1 MNNAV
6 FQLLYQFEGEITE
19 KQIRQA
25 LNLKF
30 HHEIEQLRFL
40 LESDKRF
47 IGGANSSWKCVPL
60 EELVED
66 QPISEVEF
74 VITDLETTGSIKG
87 KDRIIEIAALRV
99 RNGEVIDQFESL
111 VDPQKKISWQI
122 TNLTKITN
130 ETVANAPTI
139 EKVLP
144 QFTQFADNG
153 IFVAHNSLF
162 DYSFIM
168 SELGRLELAVFKP
181 QIEICTFRL
190 ARKLLPNVKARG
202 ISGLSIYFDY
212 QMENR
217 HRAMSDV
224 LATTFFLNR
233 FLQQLETMGIKTL
246 YQLIEFQRE
255 RLTKKKLIKRIKRL
269 RKKHAGEV
277 VAKVTLRN

>member
-1 MNNAV
+1 LNNAV

>member
-6 FQLLYQFEGEITE
+6 FQLLYQFDGEITE

-30 HHEIEQLRFL
+30 HHEIEQLRSL
-40 LESDKRF
+40 LESDIRF
-47 IGGANSSWKCVPL
+47 IGGANSGWKCVPL

-99 RNGEVIDQFESL
+99 RDGQVIDQFESL

-139 EKVLP
+139 EEVLP

-190 ARKLLPNVKARG
+190 ARRLLPNVKARG